1 MNILVVVLG
10 TGAFVLV
17 VIYLTVKK
25 LLWVSTPN
33 QALIFSG
40 ATRSVGGQRLGYRFV
55 RGGRS
60 MRKPWVERVDVMDL
74 SMFTVMVHVT
84 GAFSKGGI
92 PLTIQGVANVK
103 LPGEE
108 PLLTN
113 AVERLLGRTRKE
125 LYHIAKDFRLTWPE
139 VKWIAK

>member
-1 MNILVVVLG
+1 MTSIL
-10 TGAFVLV
+10 GAALLAATV
-17 VIYLTVKK
+17 VIFFLVITIKR

-33 QALIFSG
+33 EALIFSG
-40 ATRSVGGQRLGYRFV
+40 TTRRLADKTVGYRFV

-60 MRKPWVERVDVMDL
+60 MRRPFIEKVDTMDL

-103 LPGEE
+103 LPG
-108 PLLTN
+108 
-113 AVERLLGRTRKE
+113 
-125 LYHIAKDFRLTWPE
+125 
-139 VKWIAK
+139 

>member
-1 MNILVVVLG
+1 M
-10 TGAFVLV
+10 
-17 VIYLTVKK
+17 
-25 LLWVSTPN
+25 SPRPN

-40 ATRSVGGQRLGYRFV
+40 STRAAGDKLIGYQFV
-55 RGGRS
+55 RGGR
-60 MRKPWVERVDVMDL
+60 RFRRPLLEKVDTLDL
-74 SMFTVMVHVT
+74 SMFTVHVNVT

-113 AVERLLGRTRKE
+113 AVQRFLGRTQRGD
-125 LYHIAKDFRLTWPE
+125 LHHCQGDAGR
-139 VKWIAK
+139 